1 MVIPSNVLNSF
12 NFLMKNNTLFAASIL
27 VAFMFGFLVAY
38 LWQSK
43 QQLDQA
49 LNPNAAEPLS
59 SIVNAQ
65 NANDTENTL
74 SATKNNS
81 AQDNLKSKALLTE
94 AQLNMTS
101 VNDFSPEQALNI
113 VNDMPDYMLGQYV
126 DKFMAKGASDVIN
139 DKRQFA
145 KRAVEELYS
154 KNDNQPMAGSIKLS
168 FSRDMP
174 TNSVSTAM
182 LNKNAKLFAHL
193 DTSGKVPASPFVFVK
208 WVNNQTG
215 QVLLFEKKDIV
226 ANSARNWVSFRPYD
240 GWSAGSYDIRF
251 YQFTSELQP
260 IAQLTY
266 DVYEVV
272 D

>member
-1 MVIPSNVLNSF
+1 
-12 NFLMKNNTLFAASIL
+12 MKNNALFVSSL
-27 VAFMFGFLVAY
+27 LTAFVLGFLVAY

-43 QQLDQA
+43 KQLDQA
-49 LNPNAAEPLS
+49 LNPIAAQS
-59 SIVNAQ
+59 AWATVNAKDVS
-65 NANDTENTL
+65 NSDSAL

>member
-1 MVIPSNVLNSF
+1 MKDNALFITSVL
-12 NFLMKNNTLFAASIL
+12 I
-27 VAFMFGFLVAY
+27 AFIFGFLTAY

-43 QQLDQA
+43 QQLDQVM
-49 LNPNAAEPLS
+49 NPSVTSVAAVVDSQHLDNPKNNLPNLAVENNVKAQTAPL
-59 SIVNAQ
+59 
-65 NANDTENTL
+65 NTL
-74 SATKNNS
+74 SNATS
-81 AQDNLKSKALLTE
+81 L
-94 AQLNMTS
+94 
-101 VNDFSPEQALNI
+101 NDFSPEQALNI
-113 VNDMPDYMLGQYV
+113 VNNMPDYMLGQYV
-126 DKFMAKGASDVIN
+126 DKFMAKGASDAIN

-154 KNDNQPMAGSIKLS
+154 KNDNQPLVGNIKLS
-168 FSRDMP
+168 LSSEVP
-174 TNSVSTAM
+174 AASVSTAM

-193 DTSGKVPASPFVFVK
+193 ETLGRVPASPFVFVK

-226 ANSARNWVSFRPYD
+226 ANRNQNWVSFRPYD

-266 DVYEVV
+266 DIYEVV

>member
-1 MVIPSNVLNSF
+1 MAIAFSVPNSH
-12 NFLMKNNTLFAASIL
+12 LFMRDKWLFTSSVL
-27 VAFMFGFLVAY
+27 VAFVLGFLVAY

-49 LNPNAAEPLS
+49 LNPNAAELS
-59 SIVNAQ
+59 SATVNAQ
-65 NANDTENTL
+65 NDDNPESPL
-74 SATKNNS
+74 SAVKNNS
-81 AQDNLKSKALLTE
+81 AQDNPKSKSLQTE
-94 AQLNMTS
+94 AQLNATS
-101 VNDFSPEQALNI
+101 INDFSAEQALNI
-113 VNDMPDYMLGQYV
+113 VNNMPDYILSQYV
-126 DKFMAKGASDVIN
+126 DKFMAKGASDTIS

-154 KNDNQPMAGSIKLS
+154 KNDNQLMAGSIKLS
-168 FSRDMP
+168 FSPDLP
-174 TNSVSTAM
+174 QASVSTAT
-182 LNKNAKLFAHL
+182 LNKDVKLFAHL
-193 DTSGKVPASPFVFVK
+193 DTSGKVPSSPFVFVK

-215 QVLLFEKKDIV
+215 QVLLFEKKDIL
-226 ANSARNWVSFRPYD
+226 ANSAQNWVSFRPYD

-266 DVYEVV
+266 DIYEVV

>member
-1 MVIPSNVLNSF
+1 MKSNATFVS
-12 NFLMKNNTLFAASIL
+12 SVL
-27 VAFMFGFLVAY
+27 VAFVLGFLVAY

-43 QQLDQA
+43 QQLDQVM
-49 LNPNAAEPLS
+49 NPSVAPSAVTVDPKNSANTANPLS
-59 SIVNAQ
+59 KLTAENSQNNGNVPKASNAPLITIS
-65 NANDTENTL
+65 NATTF
-74 SATKNNS
+74 
-81 AQDNLKSKALLTE
+81 
-94 AQLNMTS
+94 
-101 VNDFSPEQALNI
+101 NDFSAEQALNI
-113 VNDMPDYMLGQYV
+113 VNNMPDYMLGQYV
-126 DKFMAKGASDVIN
+126 DKFMAKGASGTIS

-154 KNDNQPMAGSIKLS
+154 KNDNQPMVGSIKLS
-168 FSRDMP
+168 FSPEMP
-174 TNSVSTAM
+174 AATVSTAT
-182 LNKNAKLFAHL
+182 LNKDAKLFAHL

-226 ANSARNWVSFRPYD
+226 ADRDQNWVSFRPYD
-240 GWSAGSYDIRF
+240 GWSTGSYDIRF

-266 DVYEVV
+266 DVFEVV

>member
-1 MVIPSNVLNSF
+1 MKDNALFIAAVL
-12 NFLMKNNTLFAASIL
+12 I
-27 VAFMFGFLVAY
+27 AFIFGFLTAY

-43 QQLDQA
+43 QQLDQVM
-49 LNPNAAEPLS
+49 NPSVTSVAAVVDSQHLDNP
-59 SIVNAQ
+59 
-65 NANDTENTL
+65 
-74 SATKNNS
+74 KNNLPNLAVENNVK
-81 AQDNLKSKALLTE
+81 AQTAPLAMLSNA
-94 AQLNMTS
+94 TS
-101 VNDFSPEQALNI
+101 LNDFSSEQALNI
-113 VNDMPDYMLGQYV
+113 VNDMPDYMLGQYI
-126 DKFMAKGASDVIN
+126 DKFMAKGASDAIN

-145 KRAVEELYS
+145 QRAVEELYS
-154 KNDNQPMAGSIKLS
+154 KNDNQPLVGNIKLS
-168 FSRDMP
+168 LSSEVP
-174 TNSVSTAM
+174 ASSVSTAM

-226 ANSARNWVSFRPYD
+226 ANRNQNWVSFRPYD

-266 DVYEVV
+266 DVYEVI